1 MQRGMTLAP
10 RVQVYTQLSCNA
22 LHQNYNHTRH
32 RMDEYLFPTS
42 ASALSTPL
50 SSNSSF
56 FVSSYEHDYNRP
68 LPILFPEV
76 PPTHR
81 SMPPVRD
88 PSTVCATDPAVQAG
102 AARLQTAIMTTMG
115 VLSAITTGWW
125 GHFSERHGRTRVLAA
140 SSFGLL
146 ITYAS
151 VLRLV
156 TPFTNATSTATLLS
170 CYPSSLLPPASLSH
184 SGSLHTSFF

>member
-1 MQRGMTLAP
+1 MTLAP

-32 RMDEYLFPTS
+32 RMDEYLFP
-42 ASALSTPL
+42 ASVSLASPL

-56 FVSSYEHDYNRP
+56 FVSSYEHDWNQP
-68 LPILFPEV
+68 LPIIFPEV
-76 PPTHR
+76 PSSHR
-81 SMPPVRD
+81 NTPPVRD

-115 VLSAITTGWW
+115 VLSALTTGWW
-125 GHFSERHGRTRVLAA
+125 GHFSERYGRTKVLAA

-146 ITYAS
+146 ITYVILLGRI
-151 VLRLV
+151 VLCADAI
-156 TPFTNATSTATLLS
+156 TTAMSPSYSPFS
-170 CYPSSLLPPASLSH
+170 PPPPVSSSQNGFLHISLS
-184 SGSLHTSFF
+184 